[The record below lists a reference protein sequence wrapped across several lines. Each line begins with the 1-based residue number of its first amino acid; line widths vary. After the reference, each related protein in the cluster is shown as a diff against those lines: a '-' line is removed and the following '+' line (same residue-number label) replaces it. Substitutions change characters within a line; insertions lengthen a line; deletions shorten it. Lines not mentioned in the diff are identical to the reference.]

1 MTAYRRRKKLSWN
14 VAEAKAKLSEL
25 IERAAGGDEIILAVR
40 GKPRARLV
48 AVRHPEAA
56 ALRVPGKGRG
66 RFRIGP
72 DFNDPLP
79 PEVLATF
86 LGTRPEA

>member
-1 MTAYRRRKKLSWN
+1 MTSYRRPRKQRWN
-14 VAEAKAKLSEL
+14 VAEAKAKLSQLVES
-25 IERAAGGDEIILAVR
+25 AARGDEIILTVR
-40 GKPRARLV
+40 GTPRARLV
-48 AVRHPEAA
+48 PYGDPDRL

-79 PEVLATF
+79 PEVLASF
-86 LGTRPEA
+86 LDSEPA